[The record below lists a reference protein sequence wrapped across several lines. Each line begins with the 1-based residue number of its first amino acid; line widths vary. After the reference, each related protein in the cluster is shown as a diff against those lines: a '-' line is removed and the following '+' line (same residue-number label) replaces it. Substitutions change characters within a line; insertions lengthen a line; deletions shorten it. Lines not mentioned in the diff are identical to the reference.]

1 MLNALTRETM
11 GSAALFGAA
20 WQERVSLQEA
30 SRAPGSVGGAAPREP
45 EFQSPGGLWPLFALA
60 AVLVLA
66 LGVFAV
72 LRQRSRRRASQDR
85 ALLEGSLLS
94 GFPSAPPEPASQR
107 IAPGAP
113 GPAPSPP
120 VSNRMAAVVAD
131 DRAARSGRPLSVPP
145 SAPPASLAV
154 PPSERQW
161 QSQRPR
167 GLKDTH

>member
-1 MLNALTRETM
+1 MLNALTRETT

-20 WQERVSLQEA
+20 WQERVTLQEA
-30 SRAPGSVGGAAPREP
+30 SRAPGSVGGAAAREP

-66 LGVFAV
+66 LGAFAV
-72 LRQRSRRRASQDR
+72 LRQRSRRRAQQDR

-94 GFPSAPPEPASQR
+94 GFPSAPPEPQHLAH
-107 IAPGAP
+107 GTP